1 MKDLISELK
10 KLDLYSGVECA
21 EQILEL
27 YNEFPNDGKQIDEY
41 IGNRVS
47 TTISSADETIA
58 SCVRYQL
65 GEIAEILSLSY
76 VARHYFNRSRQ
87 WLNHRINGNII
98 NGKPAKFTDD
108 QLITFNNALRDI
120 SRKINSVNIL

>member
-1 MKDLISELK
+1 MKDLAIELK

-27 YNEFPNDGKQIDEY
+27 YNEFPSDEKKIDEY
-41 IGNRVS
+41 IGSRVHA
-47 TTISSADETIA
+47 TISSADETI
-58 SCVRYQL
+58 SKCVRHQL

-76 VARHYFNRSRQ
+76 VARRYFNRSRQ
-87 WLNHRINGNII
+87 WLNHRINGSIV

-108 QLITFNNALRDI
+108 QLKTFNNALHDI
-120 SRKINSVNIL
+120 SKKIGSVNML